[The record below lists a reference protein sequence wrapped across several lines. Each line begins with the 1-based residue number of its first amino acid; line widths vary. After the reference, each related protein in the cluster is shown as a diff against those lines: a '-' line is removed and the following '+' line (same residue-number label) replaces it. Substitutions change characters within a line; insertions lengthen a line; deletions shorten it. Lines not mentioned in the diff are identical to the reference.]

1 MTRAQGTGLRAR
13 KMGVY
18 NELGGGGGFLAR
30 LQDCKTARPRAAS
43 RSFQTFN
50 FQLLSATCYSRSR

>member
-1 MTRAQGTGLRAR
+1 MTRGTGHRAQQGTGLMTRGTGHRAQGTGR
-13 KMGVY
+13 VQ

-43 RSFQTFN
+43 R
-50 FQLLSATCYSRSR
+50 